1 MERVDIAVVGA
12 GVIGLAVAAR
22 CAKGRSLVVLES
34 HDRCGVET
42 SSRNSEVIH
51 AGVYYPP
58 KSLKSRLCRE
68 GRRKLYALKDKG
80 VFIKKMGKLIVAV
93 NDEETKRLEIIK
105 KNAEASGAEGLSI
118 VDAAGVRRRIP
129 EIRAEAALWVSE
141 SGIMD
146 SEDLMRSFHS
156 QANDDGAI
164 FLFKSPLKRAERR
177 GGCYE
182 LTFGPNDEKLEA
194 RHVINAGGLH
204 ADKIAAM
211 AGIDVDEAGY
221 RLHWCRGRYF
231 RSKRDIRLPHLVYPV
246 PQKHG
251 LGIHL
256 TPDREGRVRLGPDT
270 EFIDRIDYDVDP
282 GLAAGFHESV
292 VRFWPELKA
301 EDLTPDTCG
310 IRPKLSGPNDGFR
323 DFVIQEE
330 SARGLPGWVNLLGIE
345 SPGLTASP
353 AIAEHVAAMV
363 E

>member
-12 GVIGLAVAAR
+12 GVVGLAVAAR
-22 CAKGRSLVVLES
+22 CAKGRTLVVLES

-58 KSLKSRLCRE
+58 KSLKSRLCHE

-80 VFIKKMGKLIVAV
+80 VFVKKMGKLIIAT
-93 NDEETKRLEIIK
+93 DAAETDRLQTIR
-105 KNAEASGAEGLSI
+105 KNAEASGAEGLEML
-118 VDAAGVRRRIP
+118 DAAEIRRRIP
-129 EIRAEAALWVSE
+129 EIRAQAAIWVPE
-141 SGIMD
+141 SGIVD
-146 SEDLMRSFHS
+146 SEDLMRRFHA

-164 FLFKSPLKRAERR
+164 FLFKSPLKRVERR
-177 GGCYE
+177 GEHYE

-194 RHVINAGGLH
+194 RRVVNAGGLH

-211 AGIDVDEAGY
+211 AGIDVDKAGY
-221 RLHWCRGRYF
+221 RIHWCRGRYF
-231 RSKRDIRLPHLVYPV
+231 RSNKSMKLPHLVYPV

-256 TPDREGRVRLGPDT
+256 TPDREGRIRLGPDT
-270 EFIDRIDYDVDP
+270 EFIDRIDYGIDP
-282 GLAAGFHESV
+282 GLAADFHESV

-301 EDLTPDTCG
+301 EDIAPDTCG
-310 IRPKLSGPNDGFR
+310 IRPKLSGPEGGFR

-330 SARGLPGWVNLLGIE
+330 TARRLPGWINLLGIE